1 VIPDSFI
8 QELLARVDIVDV
20 VERYVQ
26 LKKAGANYQAC
37 CPFHTEKSPSFTVS
51 PAKQF
56 YHCFGCGAHGS
67 AIGFVMQYAGLG
79 FIEAVEDLA
88 NHLGMPVPRE
98 VGAHSQQ
105 RSRQAPLTERM
116 ALAARFYK
124 DQLKASPV
132 AIDYLKGRG
141 LTGEIAARYGLGYAP
156 DDWQGL
162 QRVFD
167 DYSSPAL
174 AECGLVI
181 DNEQGRRY
189 DRFRDRIM
197 FPILDQRAN
206 VIGFGGRVL
215 GQGEPK
221 YLNSPETPLFH
232 KGEEVYGLPQARQA
246 IHSEDRVIVVEGY
259 MDVVAL
265 AQFGIGNAVATLGT
279 ATTSTHV
286 RKLLRQA
293 SQVVFCFDGDTA
305 GRKAA
310 WRALEASL
318 DVLADDKLV
327 GFLFLPTE
335 HDPDSFVRA
344 EGSEA
349 FRRLASQP
357 TTLTEFLLRELKSGA
372 ELSNAEGRARLVH
385 DAKPYLIKLA
395 APLLRLQLTRAIAE
409 AAALSPAEVESQCGL
424 KSPARGRPAPPKNR
438 LRPAPHALER
448 TLLVTVLR
456 RPERAAR
463 LPLELI
469 AQDNAEGAALLAV
482 ADAIEHAALPAGNL
496 GLLIE
501 YFRGSPH
508 EEVIA
513 LVSGQIEESAGE
525 EGEQEAVFIDTV
537 ERLRAQSLK
546 QQIEDLNAKARQG
559 GLSPAERQALADLLA
574 RKRA

>member
-1 VIPDSFI
+1 
-8 QELLARVDIVDV
+8 
-20 VERYVQ
+20 
-26 LKKAGANYQAC
+26 
-37 CPFHTEKSPSFTVS
+37 
-51 PAKQF
+51 
-56 YHCFGCGAHGS
+56 
-67 AIGFVMQYAGLG
+67 
-79 FIEAVEDLA
+79 
-88 NHLGMPVPRE
+88 
-98 VGAHSQQ
+98 
-105 RSRQAPLTERM
+105 
-116 ALAARFYK
+116 
-124 DQLKASPV
+124 
-132 AIDYLKGRG
+132 
-141 LTGEIAARYGLGYAP
+141 
-156 DDWQGL
+156 
-162 QRVFD
+162 
-167 DYSSPAL
+167 
-174 AECGLVI
+174 
-181 DNEQGRRY
+181 
-189 DRFRDRIM
+189 
-197 FPILDQRAN
+197 
-206 VIGFGGRVL
+206 
-215 GQGEPK
+215 
-221 YLNSPETPLFH
+221 
-232 KGEEVYGLPQARQA
+232 
-246 IHSEDRVIVVEGY
+246 

-293 SQVVFCFDGDTA
+293 SQVVFCFDGDNA

-318 DVLADDKLV
+318 EVLADDKLV
-327 GFLFLPTE
+327 GFIFLPAE

-344 EGSEA
+344 EGTEA
-349 FRRLASQP
+349 FRRLTAQA

-372 ELSNAEGRARLVH
+372 DLSNAEGRARLVH
-385 DAKPYLIKLA
+385 EAKPYLTKLA

-409 AAALSPAEVESQCGL
+409 AAAISPAEVESLCGL

-463 LPLELI
+463 LPLDLI

-525 EGEQEAVFIDTV
+525 EGEQEAVFIDTI

-546 QQIEDLNAKARQG
+546 LQIEDLNAKARQG
-559 GLSPAERQALADLLA
+559 VLSPAERQSLADLLA
-574 RKRA
+574 RKRG

>member
-1 VIPDSFI
+1 
-8 QELLARVDIVDV
+8 
-20 VERYVQ
+20 
-26 LKKAGANYQAC
+26 
-37 CPFHTEKSPSFTVS
+37 
-51 PAKQF
+51 
-56 YHCFGCGAHGS
+56 
-67 AIGFVMQYAGLG
+67 
-79 FIEAVEDLA
+79 
-88 NHLGMPVPRE
+88 
-98 VGAHSQQ
+98 
-105 RSRQAPLTERM
+105 
-116 ALAARFYK
+116 
-124 DQLKASPV
+124 
-132 AIDYLKGRG
+132 
-141 LTGEIAARYGLGYAP
+141 
-156 DDWQGL
+156 
-162 QRVFD
+162 
-167 DYSSPAL
+167 
-174 AECGLVI
+174 
-181 DNEQGRRY
+181 
-189 DRFRDRIM
+189 
-197 FPILDQRAN
+197 
-206 VIGFGGRVL
+206 
-215 GQGEPK
+215 
-221 YLNSPETPLFH
+221 
-232 KGEEVYGLPQARQA
+232 
-246 IHSEDRVIVVEGY
+246 

-293 SQVVFCFDGDTA
+293 SQVVFCFDGDNA

-327 GFLFLPTE
+327 GFIFLPAE

-344 EGSEA
+344 EGTEA
-349 FRRLASQP
+349 FRRLATQP

-372 ELSNAEGRARLVH
+372 DLSNAEGRARLVH
-385 DAKPYLIKLA
+385 EAKPYLTKLA

-424 KSPARGRPAPPKNR
+424 KPQSRGRPAPPKNR

-463 LPLELI
+463 LPLDLI
-469 AQDNAEGAALLAV
+469 ARDNAEGAALLAV

-501 YFRGSPH
+501 YFRGTLH

-513 LVSGQIEESAGE
+513 LVSGQLEENAGE
-525 EGEQEAVFIDTV
+525 EDEQEEVFIDAV
-537 ERLRAQSLK
+537 ERLRAQTLK

-559 GLSPAERQALADLLA
+559 SLSPAERQSLADLLA